1 MESPSNTPNF
11 NRVRDSGWTKSRAS
25 QKSTKF
31 SLNFF
36 NSKASQ
42 KVILVVIFTLFYFK
56 FFFRKIL
63 YLHPTINNF

>member
-1 MESPSNTPNF
+1 MSNTPNF
-11 NRVRDSGWTKSRAS
+11 NRVRDSGWAKSRAS

-42 KVILVVIFTLFYFK
+42 KVILLVLLFIF
-56 FFFRKIL
+56 
-63 YLHPTINNF
+63 